1 MPTTRMLKV
10 ALLICGCL
18 LITGCW
24 DRREVNETVFLTA
37 VSIDK
42 GSRQKYEITF
52 QWANPKT
59 FSQFPSDITK
69 TPVTVYTIEG
79 NSIEEA
85 AGKLTEVSSRSP
97 SYSHLEAVVIGS
109 EIAREGIHEILDKVG
124 RTFQIRRT
132 KFLLVA
138 EKKGKDLLQAKTLFS
153 IPAFDL
159 REVLS
164 SSNRASTYTQVS
176 YNEFMQLY
184 KAVEMTSFLPMLH
197 AVSSKE
203 DRPPKKGAQNTLL
216 KVEGMAFFHGDRV
229 VYQLDGLQTRM
240 WLCVRGKLLQG
251 TPLLWREGSRTVATF
266 KTVSQSSKFKLTSSD
281 SAEIDIHVTVSTD
294 EIYSDVNE
302 SGRKEMAKMKAGLEE
317 TLEREISQLIAK
329 TQQSRMDIFLF
340 DRAIRIRYP
349 QKWNK
354 LKEDWGDTYS
364 SIPVKVNVHV
374 KIVNSGMLTRNALD

>member
-1 MPTTRMLKV
+1 M
-10 ALLICGCL
+10 
-18 LITGCW
+18 TGCW

-37 VSIDK
+37 LSIDK
-42 GSRQKYEITF
+42 GSRHKYEITF
-52 QWANPKT
+52 QWANPET
-59 FSQFPSDITK
+59 FSQFPSDLTKKPIT
-69 TPVTVYTIEG
+69 VFTIEG

-85 AGKLTEVSSRSP
+85 AGKLTEISSRSP
-97 SYSHLEAVVIGS
+97 SYSHLEAVVIGD
-109 EIAREGIHEILDKVG
+109 EVAREGIHEILDKVG

-164 SSNRASTYTQVS
+164 SSNRASTYSQVS

-184 KAVEMTSFLPMLH
+184 KAEEMTSFLPMLH

-203 DRPPKKGAQNTLL
+203 DRPPKKGTQNTLL
-216 KVEGMAFFHGDRV
+216 KVEGMAFFQGDRV
-229 VYQLDGLQTRM
+229 VYRLDGQQTTM
-240 WLCVRGKLLQG
+240 WLCVRGKLRQG
-251 TPLLWREGSRTVATF
+251 TPLLWKEGSRTVATF
-266 KTVSQSSKFKLTSSD
+266 KTVSQSSKFKLNSSV

-294 EIYSDVNE
+294 EVYGDMNK
-302 SGRKEMAKMKAGLEE
+302 SGKKELEKMKAGLEE
-317 TLEREISQLIAK
+317 TLEREISQLIVK

-340 DRAIRIRYP
+340 ERDIRTRYP
-349 QKWNK
+349 QKWK
-354 LKEDWGDTYS
+354 QLKEDWEDTYS
-364 SIPVKVNVHV
+364 SIPMKVNVQV

>member
-1 MPTTRMLKV
+1 MRTTRMLKI

-18 LITGCW
+18 LMTGCW

-37 VSIDK
+37 LSIDK
-42 GSRQKYEITF
+42 GSRQKYEVTF
-52 QWANPKT
+52 QWANPET
-59 FSQFPSDITK
+59 FSQFPSDLTK
-69 TPVTVYTIEG
+69 TPITVYTIEG
-79 NSIEEA
+79 NSIEEV
-85 AGKLTEVSSRSP
+85 AGKLTEISSRSP
-97 SYSHLEAVVIGS
+97 SYSHLEAVVIGD
-109 EIAREGIHEILDKVG
+109 EVAREGIHEILDKVG

-176 YNEFMQLY
+176 YNEFMQFY
-184 KAVEMTSFLPMLH
+184 KAEEMTSFLPILH

-203 DRPPKKGAQNTLL
+203 DRPSKKGVQNTLL
-216 KVEGMAFFHGDRV
+216 KVEGMAFFQGDRV
-229 VYQLDGLQTRM
+229 VYQLDGQQTRL

-251 TPLLWREGSRTVATF
+251 TPLLWKEGSRTVATF
-266 KTVSQSSKFKLTSSD
+266 KTVSQSSKFKLNSSV

-302 SGRKEMAKMKAGLEE
+302 SGKKELEKMKAGLEE
-317 TLEREISQLIAK
+317 TLEREISQLIVK
-329 TQQSRMDIFLF
+329 TQQSKIDIFLF
-340 DRAIRIRYP
+340 ERDIRTRYP
-349 QKWNK
+349 QKWK
-354 LKEDWGDTYS
+354 QLKEDWEDTYS
-364 SIPVKVNVHV
+364 SIPMKVNVQV